1 MGTFNVEIEIGDPD
15 GRRFERVEAL
25 VGSLALYTFLPSSL
39 LDGLGVE
46 RQRTMTFVLADGSRI
61 VRDFSYT
68 WARLNGALGMTPV
81 VFGDDDAFPLL
92 GAVTLDNLGLGIDP
106 VNEQL
111 IAVET
116 RLGL

>member
-1 MGTFNVEIEIGDPD
+1 MGMFNVEIEISSPD
-15 GRRFERVEAL
+15 GQRFERVEAL
-25 VGSLALYTFLPSSL
+25 VDSGAIYSFMPSSL

-81 VFGDDDAFPLL
+81 VFSDDDALPLL
-92 GAVTLDNLGLGIDP
+92 GAVTLENFGLGIDP
-106 VNEQL
+106 VNKRL
-111 IAVET
+111 IAVES
-116 RLGL
+116 RLRL